1 MSATEYSEI
10 AALIAA
16 HKARLHQL
24 QMRQASQ
31 GTSTPVEVLIE
42 IGHITAEIER
52 HSGKPVEMTTRE
64 RYLVDQQ
71 WQMRWEV
78 EMIELKRE
86 VRAMDATF
94 RELLPHMAE
103 LAAFVVSLQ
112 QQRPSPQ
119 PQPRPRQTRRPNG
132 E

>member
-10 AALIAA
+10 ATLVAA

-24 QMRQASQ
+24 QLRQASQ
-31 GTSTPVEVLIE
+31 GTNTPVEVLIE
-42 IGHITAEIER
+42 MGQITAEIER
-52 HSGKPVEMTTRE
+52 LSGKPVEMTTRE

-78 EMIELKRE
+78 EMIELKRQ

-94 RELLPHMAE
+94 QQLLPHMAAI
-103 LAAFVVSLQ
+103 AAYVVSQ
-112 QQRPSPQ
+112 QKAQRPPQ
-119 PQPRPRQTRRPNG
+119 ERPRQSRRANG

>member
-1 MSATEYSEI
+1 VSATEYAEI
-10 AALIAA
+10 SALVAA

-24 QMRQASQ
+24 QIKQAAMGSN
-31 GTSTPVEVLIE
+31 TPVEVLIE
-42 IGHITAEIER
+42 MGHIAAEIER
-52 HSGKPVEMTTRE
+52 LSGKPVEMTTRE

-94 RELLPHMAE
+94 RELLPHMAK
-103 LAAFVVSLQ
+103 LAAFVVTLQ

-119 PQPRPRQTRRPNG
+119 PQPRPRQQRRANG